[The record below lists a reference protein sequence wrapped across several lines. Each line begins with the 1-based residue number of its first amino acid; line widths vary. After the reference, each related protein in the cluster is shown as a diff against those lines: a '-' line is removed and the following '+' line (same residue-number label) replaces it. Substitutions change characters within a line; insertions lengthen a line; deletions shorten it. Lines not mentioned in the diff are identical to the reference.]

1 QNIGN
6 YASRSLYS
14 AGNNYMGSTGYVPN
28 ILGDSKLKW
37 ETTRQWNI
45 GTDIGLFNDRITL
58 LADYYYKKTS
68 DLLIGLSILS
78 SSGYTSKFTN
88 SGTIENKGFEFEL
101 TSQNFVGDF
110 KWTT

>member
-1 QNIGN
+1 
-6 YASRSLYS
+6 
-14 AGNNYMGSTGYVPN
+14 
-28 ILGDSKLKW
+28 
-37 ETTRQWNI
+37 TRQWNI

-110 KWTT
+110 KWTTSLNMTFNRNRVLSLPYPLKEMM